1 MAAQRVPAG
10 PPAPAPVQRLRLRY
24 ARRGR
29 LRFSSGRDF
38 QRALERALRL
48 ARVPMAYSS
57 GFHPHPRISY
67 ANAAP
72 TGCASEAEY
81 VELAL
86 AQRVD
91 PAELVRAVDA
101 ALPAGLDILD
111 AVEAGPG
118 SLAERLEASHWRF
131 VFDGADDRGYDEP
144 GDTPGLLMALDRF
157 TAAATVEVTRVTK
170 SGPKTFD
177 VRAPVISIGLRRR
190 VPRGQAE
197 EVEVL
202 TRADSDDDSHED
214 SHEDSQDGSRDDVPV
229 DIAAGEPL
237 PRTRQPGWHWSAARP
252 SFGADDGAADGAD
265 GGADG
270 GADESGPRCA
280 ILEMVVRHTTPAV
293 RPDDIL
299 RALRSVADFTP
310 STPPL
315 VTRLA
320 QGPLPGGRPPVADPL
335 ASDRAVIGTSE
346 R

>member
-1 MAAQRVPAG
+1 
-10 PPAPAPVQRLRLRY
+10 
-24 ARRGR
+24 
-29 LRFSSGRDF
+29 
-38 QRALERALRL
+38 
-48 ARVPMAYSS
+48 MAYSS

-72 TGCASEAEY
+72 TGVASEAEY

-101 ALPAGLDILD
+101 ALPAGLDIVD

-118 SLAERLEASHWRF
+118 SLADRLEASHWRF
-131 VFDGADDRGYDEP
+131 VFDAADDRGDIDP
-144 GDTPGLLMALDRF
+144 AGGAGLVFALDRF
-157 TAAATVEVTRVTK
+157 AAASSVEVTRVTK
-170 SGPKTFD
+170 SGPKTYD
-177 VRAPVISIGLRRR
+177 VRSAVVSMNLRRR
-190 VPRGQAE
+190 VVRTRIENAVVGGDHGGEDRGQHRAE
-197 EVEVL
+197 D
-202 TRADSDDDSHED
+202 RCDDD
-214 SHEDSQDGSRDDVPV
+214 G
-229 DIAAGEPL
+229 
-237 PRTRQPGWHWSAARP
+237 QPP
-252 SFGADDGAADGAD
+252 
-265 GGADG
+265 
-270 GADESGPRCA
+270 CA

>member
-1 MAAQRVPAG
+1 MAAQRVPTG
-10 PPAPAPVQRLRLRY
+10 PQAPAPVQRLRLRY

-48 ARVPMAYSS
+48 AKVPMAYSS

-72 TGCASEAEY
+72 TGVASEAEY

-86 AQRVD
+86 AERVD
-91 PAELVRAVDA
+91 PADLVRAVDA
-101 ALPAGLDILD
+101 ALPAGLDIVD

-118 SLAERLEASHWRF
+118 SLAERLQASHWRF
-131 VFDGADDRGYDEP
+131 VFDGADDRGYDDRDER
-144 GDTPGLLMALDRF
+144 GAPGLLEALDRF
-157 TAAATVEVTRVTK
+157 TAASNVEVTRVTK

-177 VRAPVISIGLRRR
+177 VRGPVVSMGLRRR
-190 VPRGQAE
+190 VPRADLDD
-197 EVEVL
+197 VEVL
-202 TRADSDDDSHED
+202 ALVDTDADTQAETDADAD
-214 SHEDSQDGSRDDVPV
+214 P
-229 DIAAGEPL
+229 AAGGADHPADTEAVDPL
-237 PRTRQPGWHWSAARP
+237 PGTPQPGWYWSAARP
-252 SFGADDGAADGAD
+252 DAVPV
-265 GGADG
+265 GGG
-270 GADESGPRCA
+270 DEPGSRCA